1 MFELTKETRR
11 EALAIAV
18 GISPFAV
25 LAAVGALFDLRILGG
40 VLLFLAPAALGA
52 ACCAFFAIRFRH
64 VNRERVPHLTD
75 VPTRLVLTRA
85 LLPLTAF
92 LIFCSFIFLAD
103 PSGGRLPPRVFVFGA
118 AAAFVCWVVAN
129 FLWRR
134 WARLLGLDP
143 DTVLVSMHHQRAY
156 PQLEEA
162 ARQRTGRP
170 PAV

>member
-1 MFELTKETRR
+1 LKQETRR

-40 VLLFLAPAALGA
+40 VLLFLAPAAFGA

-64 VNRERVPHLTD
+64 VNRDRVPHLID
-75 VPTRLVLTRA
+75 LPKRLVLTRA

-92 LIFCSFIFLAD
+92 VIFCSFVYLAD
-103 PSGGRLPPRVFVFGA
+103 PSGGKLPPRVFVSGA
-118 AAAFVCWVVAN
+118 AVAFACWLATN
-129 FLWRR
+129 FMWRR
-134 WARLLGLDP
+134 WARSLGLDP
-143 DTVLVSMHHQRAY
+143 DRVLVAMAERKRAG
-156 PQLEEA
+156 
-162 ARQRTGRP
+162 TP